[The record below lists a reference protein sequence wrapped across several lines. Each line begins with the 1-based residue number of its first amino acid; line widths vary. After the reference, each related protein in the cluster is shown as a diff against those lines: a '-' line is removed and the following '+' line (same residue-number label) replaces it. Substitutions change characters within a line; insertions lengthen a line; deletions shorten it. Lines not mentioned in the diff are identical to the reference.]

1 MHTAPIR
8 TMSATALPLPST
20 SSYAFL
26 FGWSGKW
33 SSMENETASTTAY
46 RLPSALSSRLPVTSS
61 ESERGRFVPS
71 AFQKQH
77 KSSAQWAEQ
86 FHLPESRAEMPTKLL
101 HLVQRLP
108 RQAAT
113 IPPTDRECS
122 AHWKVF
128 RSPAAR
134 LSFRQVLQPYR
145 LCRVQI
151 RFGHRRNVPAL
162 FRFAA
167 CGRVVVP
174 A

>member
-1 MHTAPIR
+1 
-8 TMSATALPLPST
+8 MSATALPLPST

-33 SSMENETASTTAY
+33 SSMENETASATAY
-46 RLPSALSSRLPVTSS
+46 RLPSASSSHLPVTSP
-61 ESERGRFVPS
+61 ESERDRFALS
-71 AFQKQH
+71 AFQKQR
-77 KSSAQWAEQ
+77 KSSEQWAEQ
-86 FHLPESRAEMPTKLL
+86 FHLLGSRAEMPTKLL

-113 IPPTDRECS
+113 IPPADREYF
-122 AHWKVF
+122 AHWRAF

-134 LSFRQVLQPYR
+134 SSFRQVLQPYR

-151 RFGHRRNVPAL
+151 RFGHRRNESAP
-162 FRFAA
+162 FRFAVCDRA
-167 CGRVVVP
+167 AVP